1 MAARIVDKR
10 EKRDLIL
17 DAALKVFARRGFAQS
32 TIQDI
37 AVEAAI
43 GKGTIYEYFRSK
55 DDIIQNTW
63 TAFMRVMGTQLD
75 NIIDSTL
82 SGAEKLRNILSAF
95 LNVIQGESAGI
106 VRIIFNFWAEAMR
119 DTSQSNNMFV
129 EMNKYYGIYRRA
141 MASVL
146 EQGVRE
152 GVFRSGLDTLTTAS
166 TLIGMLDGL
175 MAQWILDPEALD
187 FQLMAGEIPELVL
200 RGIASPGA
208 EPLHAEESTSSRRKS

>member
-1 MAARIVDKR
+1 MAARIVDKE

-17 DAALKVFARRGFAQS
+17 EAALKVFSRRGFAQA

-37 AVEAAI
+37 AAEADI

-55 DDIIQNTW
+55 DEIIRNTW
-63 TAFMRVMGTQLD
+63 TAFMRLMDTQLKD
-75 NIIDSTL
+75 IIHSPL
-82 SGAEKLRNILSAF
+82 SGAEKLRAVLAAF
-95 LNVIQGESAGI
+95 LAVIQGESAGV

-119 DTSQSNNMFV
+119 DTSQANAMFV
-129 EMNKYYGIYRRA
+129 EMNNYYGIYRRA
-141 MASVL
+141 MASVI

-152 GVFRSGLDTLTTAS
+152 GIFRPGLDTLTTAS

-187 FQLMAGEIPELVL
+187 YRRMAEEIPGLVL
-200 RGIASPGA
+200 FGISLPAD
-208 EPLHAEESTSSRRKS
+208 ESAHSVQSKPTWRKS